1 MINDSSS
8 SSFYVS
14 SISWLH
20 HWSLPFPCLQQWSN
34 LTFYPS
40 PYPYCFICYT
50 HIILYTDDIFIF
62 KPISYPS
69 DILFQLEL
77 DTISF
82 GLFGLLTF
90 FKSIPQ
96 NVSTLSFL
104 TNLFPILTH
113 FFSVSLIISYILS
126 IFLFLLLW
134 HPLLISSQYFSA
146 CSISIHTLNAV
157 SSMYISS
164 HIQFLTWS
172 NMLGSMCCNLYI
184 LTALVL

>member
-1 MINDSSS
+1 MCL
-8 SSFYVS
+8 VS
-14 SISWLH
+14 HGSIIGPP
-20 HWSLPFPCLQQWSN
+20 LPRLQQWSN

-69 DILFQLEL
+69 DMLFQLDL

-113 FFSVSLIISYILS
+113 FFLYNYFNFLYTEHFPLFASLASSSHILS
-126 IFLFLLLW
+126 ILQCM
-134 HPLLISSQYFSA
+134 QYIYTHSKCGFFHVYIQPH
-146 CSISIHTLNAV
+146 SIS
-157 SSMYISS
+157 
-164 HIQFLTWS
+164 
-172 NMLGSMCCNLYI
+172 NLFQHAWLY
-184 LTALVL
+184 VL